1 VERRSTNLVIIAQLP
16 RLSVKIRRAI
26 VRNNNRIVV
35 NRAKIIKMPIE
46 SIFLINLKINSPI
59 TVSKD

>member
-1 VERRSTNLVIIAQLP
+1 LTVM
-16 RLSVKIRRAI
+16 IRRAT

-35 NRAKIIKMPIE
+35 NRAKAIRILIE
-46 SIFLINLKINSPI
+46 LTFLINSKINSPI